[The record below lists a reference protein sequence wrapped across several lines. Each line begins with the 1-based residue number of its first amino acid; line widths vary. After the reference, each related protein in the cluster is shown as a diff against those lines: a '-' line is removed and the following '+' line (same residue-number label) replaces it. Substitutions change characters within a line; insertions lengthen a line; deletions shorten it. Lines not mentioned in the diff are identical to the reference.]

1 MPRYTPSKRKLTT
14 ISRIGDIYKL
24 HRASFPLIHLRV
36 ALSWVDVAVVVDFN
50 WFTDCHLEA
59 IFYMNTSRLR
69 LDLRPALTGKTF
81 VWFSGGSTGAGRR
94 GRSPPRRPP
103 APQKTATPTVFLL
116 RTKRAFFIFVLVK
129 HSRSFNSSSSPHTMP
144 PQLICRCV
152 SSVTLTLLCVLHST
166 NWLPPVH
173 NYLLIAVTGSHVS
186 LTSFWRFWTNTVNST
201 CFSQQNVE
209 WTFT

>member
-1 MPRYTPSKRKLTT
+1 MWPNEL
-14 ISRIGDIYKL
+14 
-24 HRASFPLIHLRV
+24 
-36 ALSWVDVAVVVDFN
+36 LSLLFHKVMKYA
-50 WFTDCHLEA
+50 
-59 IFYMNTSRLR
+59 YMVNEY
-69 LDLRPALTGKTF
+69 
-81 VWFSGGSTGAGRR
+81 SGGSTGGGRR
-94 GRSPPRRPP
+94 GRSLPPPDGRQPPKKLRRLQCFFC
-103 APQKTATPTVFLL
+103 ALNAHFL
-116 RTKRAFFIFVLVK
+116 IFVLVK